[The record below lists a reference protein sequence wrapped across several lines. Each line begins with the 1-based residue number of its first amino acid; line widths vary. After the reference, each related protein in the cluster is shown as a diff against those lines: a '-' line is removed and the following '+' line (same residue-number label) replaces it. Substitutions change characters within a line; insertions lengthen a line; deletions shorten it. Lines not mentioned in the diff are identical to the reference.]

1 MKKHQIDFIYGQFS
15 SGNKKYNFKDI
26 YNDPVGLT
34 GSETSCISFAK
45 EMANR
50 GYYTTIFIE
59 SIDSIPPQYIWN
71 NLHIQ
76 RLHYFRV
83 ARKPPEI
90 VYAWNEPDQL
100 MFAPE
105 KALRMVNQQLNDFGY
120 VQNRDYDTITDI
132 YTSPSQSHLDYL
144 SQSTPNKAKWRV
156 LDNGF
161 DPEMFYPREKRPYS
175 VIYASSPDRGLH
187 LLLEAW
193 PQIKKEVPKATLDIF
208 YDCTQFL
215 ENEITKNPG
224 ENIALKEYVNR
235 GKYILYALDKL
246 KNGYDIKHH
255 KGISKNKIAEEM
267 GRAKVLGY
275 PCSSISFCVV
285 GNTLIDTEKGLLRI
299 ENMEDKTNINASSL
313 EGKQSQITKWF
324 YSGEHKTIKITTNS
338 GYSITGTQNHPL
350 LVFNKELEFEW
361 KDLQYLTTNDYLC
374 INRGGTQFP
383 QDEVVI
389 DNFTYPKPK
398 RGNMPEVKIV
408 PRTVN
413 EELGAILGYHIA
425 KGSAGRNKG
434 TDRVMFCNKCPEV
447 IADYQNIFTKCFP
460 DTSLYT
466 LWRKSGVLDF
476 SLHWQYVIKFLFHI
490 GLTKDHA
497 HTKKVPWVIFQSPK
511 NVVKAFLAAYF
522 EGDGCNSGDI
532 ISACSVSGQLL
543 SEIQILLL
551 KFGIISQIYFYP
563 NIGTKGQYNLHI
575 SNSNDYFIF
584 MKEIG
589 FRSNKKNNIK
599 NIRMKQ
605 QPKLDIIPYA
615 HNAYNKLKNTR
626 FIFEQNKHHKYFLN
640 DNNKVFRIV
649 SPYLD
654 TKMMGIRNNIQSS
667 QNLQLLSASF
677 AEKLQK
683 ISNLPYYFDKIKSI
697 EEQGIQKVY
706 DLTVKDT
713 HCFIGNG
720 ILSHNTEG
728 FSATIVEACA
738 SGIVPVISRQDSL
751 GQIYGEALKDTIID
765 TPTRQ
770 HMDKFIE
777 MVVKGLTDDKFAK
790 ETTERAM
797 EFAKNYTWEKLG
809 DKLEKIIEEGLEM
822 KR

>member
-161 DPEMFYPREKRPYS
+161 DPAMFYPREKRPYS

-275 PCSSISFCVV
+275 PCSTISF
-285 GNTLIDTEKGLLRI
+285 
-299 ENMEDKTNINASSL
+299 
-313 EGKQSQITKWF
+313 
-324 YSGEHKTIKITTNS
+324 
-338 GYSITGTQNHPL
+338 
-350 LVFNKELEFEW
+350 
-361 KDLQYLTTNDYLC
+361 
-374 INRGGTQFP
+374 
-383 QDEVVI
+383 
-389 DNFTYPKPK
+389 
-398 RGNMPEVKIV
+398 
-408 PRTVN
+408 
-413 EELGAILGYHIA
+413 
-425 KGSAGRNKG
+425 
-434 TDRVMFCNKCPEV
+434 
-447 IADYQNIFTKCFP
+447 
-460 DTSLYT
+460 
-466 LWRKSGVLDF
+466 
-476 SLHWQYVIKFLFHI
+476 
-490 GLTKDHA
+490 
-497 HTKKVPWVIFQSPK
+497 
-511 NVVKAFLAAYF
+511 
-522 EGDGCNSGDI
+522 
-532 ISACSVSGQLL
+532 
-543 SEIQILLL
+543 
-551 KFGIISQIYFYP
+551 
-563 NIGTKGQYNLHI
+563 
-575 SNSNDYFIF
+575 
-584 MKEIG
+584 
-589 FRSNKKNNIK
+589 
-599 NIRMKQ
+599 
-605 QPKLDIIPYA
+605 
-615 HNAYNKLKNTR
+615 
-626 FIFEQNKHHKYFLN
+626 
-640 DNNKVFRIV
+640 
-649 SPYLD
+649 
-654 TKMMGIRNNIQSS
+654 
-667 QNLQLLSASF
+667 
-677 AEKLQK
+677 
-683 ISNLPYYFDKIKSI
+683 
-697 EEQGIQKVY
+697 
-706 DLTVKDT
+706 
-713 HCFIGNG
+713 
-720 ILSHNTEG
+720 TEG